1 MSSDIVIERLRKSF
15 ASRGGRQKA
24 VIFAGLEMRIE
35 AGQLVALVGPSGC
48 GKSTLL
54 NLIAGLDTPDEG
66 TISFRGRSKD
76 SDLAMVFQQPRL
88 VDWLTVEENV
98 ALVFERDGRRP
109 PGDPREVVRSLLRK
123 VGIEEHAGAYPQ
135 FLSGGQRQRVAI
147 ARAFAVAPD
156 ILLLDEPFSALDEL
170 TARRLRL
177 LLQSLWAEAE
187 GRRPTGVLVTHN
199 MLEAALLADR
209 IFVLDGHPSRF
220 AAVMDVD
227 IPHPRDPEDPALFA
241 IHRQVLHA
249 LGEALPQ
256 EPRQNHRHPTP
267 PAGRGS
273 ARRRA
278 ESQGASH
285 ADT

>member
-1 MSSDIVIERLRKSF
+1 MSSDIVIEGLGKAY
-15 ASRGGRQKA
+15 ASRGGRPPA
-24 VIFAGLEMRIE
+24 VIFDALDMRIE

-54 NLIAGLDTPDEG
+54 NLIAGLDTPDAG
-66 TISFRGRSKD
+66 RIDFRGGASDSK
-76 SDLAMVFQQPRL
+76 LAMVFQQPRL
-88 VDWLTVEENV
+88 VDWLTAEENV
-98 ALVFERDGRRP
+98 ALVFEREGRRP
-109 PGDPREVVRSLLRK
+109 PGDPREVVRALLRK
-123 VGIEEHAGAYPQ
+123 VGLADQARAYPQ

-177 LLQSLWAEAE
+177 LLQNLWAEAE
-187 GRRPTGVLVTHN
+187 GQRPTGVLVTHN

-209 IFVLDGHPSRF
+209 IFVLNGQPSGF

-249 LGEALPQ
+249 LGEA
-256 EPRQNHRHPTP
+256 
-267 PAGRGS
+267 
-273 ARRRA
+273 
-278 ESQGASH
+278 
-285 ADT
+285 

>member
-1 MSSDIVIERLRKSF
+1 MSSDIVIEGLGKAY
-15 ASRGGRQKA
+15 ASRGGRRPA
-24 VIFAGLEMRIE
+24 VIFDGLDMQVE

-54 NLIAGLDTPDEG
+54 NLIAGLDRPDEG
-66 TISFRGRSKD
+66 AIRFEGRSQD
-76 SDLAMVFQQPRL
+76 SKLAMVFQQPRL
-88 VDWLTVEENV
+88 VDWLTVEENI
-98 ALVFERDGRRP
+98 ALVFEREGARP
-109 PGDPREVVRSLLRK
+109 SGDPREMVRALLRK
-123 VGIEEHAGAYPQ
+123 VGLSEHAGAYPQ

-177 LLQSLWAEAE
+177 LLQGLWGEE
-187 GRRPTGVLVTHN
+187 GGRRPTGVLVTHN

-209 IFVLDGHPSRF
+209 IFVLNGHPSRF

-249 LGEALPQ
+249 LGEA
-256 EPRQNHRHPTP
+256 
-267 PAGRGS
+267 
-273 ARRRA
+273 
-278 ESQGASH
+278 
-285 ADT
+285 